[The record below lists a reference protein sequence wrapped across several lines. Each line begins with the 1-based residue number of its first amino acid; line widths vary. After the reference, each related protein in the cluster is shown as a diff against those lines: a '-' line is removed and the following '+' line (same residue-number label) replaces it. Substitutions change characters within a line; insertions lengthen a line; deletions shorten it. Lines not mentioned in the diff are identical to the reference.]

1 MQFRPPEY
9 GLLNVGRLVNLSVG
23 GLLRRSALFPFR
35 GGASGVPAM
44 HAGIAFR
51 AGILQPE
58 VFVNQDHR
66 NPPFR
71 MAFVQ
76 NEPFVAYPSGRCT
89 IHAPAR
95 FHARR
100 VEILMTCRIAWGGR
114 FADTPEGGIAVLHDF
129 VPTDGQDDVPRSEG
143 QCSSPSR
150 VTAFAPVRNRSHNS
164 ACRRLSIS
172 SLKGTPCSKVS
183 MNG

>member
-51 AGILQPE
+51 AGILQPK

-100 VEILMTCRIAWGGR
+100 VEILMTGRIARGGR

-129 VPTDGQDDVPRSEG
+129 VPTDEVEGVERAAVRRLSERCG
-143 QCSSPSR
+143 CLSCPAQCSSPSR
-150 VTAFAPVRNRSHNS
+150 VTAFAPVEEQV
-164 ACRRLSIS
+164 A
-172 SLKGTPCSKVS
+172 
-183 MNG
+183 